1 MSTHYRSPLNFTLE
15 ALEAAD
21 NAITRLNDFMV
32 KLKNIKAD
40 KESNP
45 EVGHQIEKVEKEFE
59 EAMDND
65 LNIAQGLG
73 AIFEF
78 VKNINK
84 LDDISKNNAKKV
96 IEIMKKFDNV
106 LGVLSDED
114 ASIDKEIKQ
123 KIKEREKARKEK
135 DFATADAI
143 RDELAAKGIIL
154 EDTPDGIR
162 WKRK

>member
-21 NAITRLNDFMV
+21 NAINRLNDFMV
-32 KLKNIKAD
+32 MLKNVKAD

-45 EVGHQIEKVEKEFE
+45 EVGKQIEKVEKEFE

-65 LNIAQGLG
+65 LNIAQALG
-73 AIFEF
+73 YIFEF

-84 LDDISKNNAKKV
+84 LELSKNNAQKV
-96 IEIMKKFDNV
+96 INVIEKFDTV
-106 LGVLSDED
+106 LGVIGKEEP
-114 ASIDKEIKQ
+114 AIDKEIEE
-123 KIKEREKARKEK
+123 KIKQREQARKAK
-135 DFATADAI
+135 DYATADAI
-143 RDELAAKGIIL
+143 RDELDKQGIIL
-154 EDTPDGIR
+154 EDTPDGVR